1 MRGARLVLAMALLLA
16 WTATAAAECAWVFW
30 EEIEDKHIP
39 RGKLPKLITEW
50 TLHDAFSTQEECK
63 VAKQRV
69 WTFQAEL
76 YDKSKEFGEHIEKI
90 GKAPGSYLSIS
101 GRLKVGG
108 YMIFQ
113 RTYLCLP
120 DTIDPREKKE

>member
-1 MRGARLVLAMALLLA
+1 MRGARLVLAVVLVVGSASLA
-16 WTATAAAECAWVFW
+16 SAECAWVFW
-30 EEIEDKHIP
+30 EEIKDKHIP
-39 RGKLPKLITEW
+39 RGKLAKLITEW

-69 WTFQAEL
+69 WTLQAEL

-101 GRLKVGG
+101 GRTKDGG

-120 DTIDPREKKE
+120 DTIDPREKK